1 MNIVI
6 FHCVNPLSLASA
18 PVVEKRFSTTKGS
31 IANTALTNATLLF
44 GMGDVVMSKNEVS
57 YLVTMLL
64 FRKMMDESMLSQD
77 DYEAINARMKQKY
90 DSKIG
95 NLFTS
100 VQVVDGSVT
109 PH

>member
-1 MNIVI
+1 
-6 FHCVNPLSLASA
+6 
-18 PVVEKRFSTTKGS
+18 
-31 IANTALTNATLLF
+31 
-44 GMGDVVMSKNEVS
+44 MGDVVMSKNEVS

-90 DSKIG
+90 DPKIG

-100 VQVVDGSVT
+100 DQVVDGSVT
-109 PH
+109 LHSFYL